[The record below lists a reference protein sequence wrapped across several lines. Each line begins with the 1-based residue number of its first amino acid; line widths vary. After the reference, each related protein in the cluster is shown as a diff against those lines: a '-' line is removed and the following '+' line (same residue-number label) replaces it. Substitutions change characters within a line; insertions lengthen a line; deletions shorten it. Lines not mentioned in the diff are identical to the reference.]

1 MIVPIL
7 VTAGTSADPAYA
19 ALEGMVGLR
28 VPKAADVLADHLRR
42 KILDGEL
49 GHGSKLPTERLLAE
63 QTGLGRNT
71 VREALRSLES
81 EGLIVTRPGRGGG
94 SVVTQPGPQAL
105 TRSLETFVRGTTG
118 HVEALLEVREAIEP
132 VCAALAASRRTDA
145 DLEELD
151 AIEARMEAS
160 VNDTPAFLAEN
171 VRWHVAVAVASH
183 NDLLAGFMLA
193 IAEAVHAATDVRS
206 LDAGTIRAATF
217 RAHEKI
223 VEAIRDGDPA
233 TARRRME
240 RHVKAYGDEM
250 RAGT

>member
-1 MIVPIL
+1 MIGSIL
-7 VTAGTSADPAYA
+7 ATAGTSAPSNA

-28 VPKAADVLADHLRR
+28 IPKAADVLAGHLRR

-49 GHGSKLPTERLLAE
+49 GHGSKLPTERVLAE

-81 EGLIVTRPGRGGG
+81 DGLIVTRPGRGGG
-94 SVVTQPGPQAL
+94 SVVTQPGPEAL
-105 TRSLETFVRGTTG
+105 SRSLETFVRGTTG
-118 HVEALLEVREAIEP
+118 NVEALLEVREAIEP
-132 VCAALAASRRTDA
+132 VCAELAAARRTDA
-145 DLEELD
+145 DLESLG
-151 AIEARMEAS
+151 AIETRMEAA
-160 VNDTPAFLAEN
+160 VHDTPAFLAEN

-183 NDLLAGFMLA
+183 NDILAGFMLA

-206 LDAGTIRAATF
+206 LDADSIRAATF
-217 RAHEKI
+217 KAHAKI
-223 VEAIRDGDPA
+223 VDAIRDRDPV

-250 RAGT
+250 RGGT